1 MPTTVDKLVLVTLL
15 TLSHICVLCLCN
27 AGKSATAAAT
37 SSLQY
42 MGERVKGCGG
52 AIVLSSTGDWA
63 ADFTTPRMAWASIKE
78 DVLHW
83 GLNPKE
89 EFTEMLK
96 C

>member
-1 MPTTVDKLVLVTLL
+1 
-15 TLSHICVLCLCN
+15 
-27 AGKSATAAAT
+27 
-37 SSLQY
+37 

-63 ADFTTPRMAWASIKE
+63 ASFTTPRMAWASIKE
-78 DVLHW
+78 DVLHY
-83 GLNPKE
+83 GLNLKE